1 MPGFYEIVSRKIL
14 PYNNLFAII
23 FVLVVFSVA
32 GYYIYANN
40 NYKKYSINE
49 KIFGSDNKTGANSNQ
64 IAESKSGSKKMSDQ
78 DKTILIVVSLF
89 SGLAIIYGI
98 YYLFGSSS
106 TAPVA
111 AVSTGAPA
119 SVPSSGIF
127 SQFLSIFKL
136 KSARGSDNNSI
147 ALYLLATGALMFGYV
162 MYHYFYTPKYTNPV
176 KKNKV
181 AKAGSTITVHF
192 FTADWCPHCRKAKPA
207 IDDFEKEY
215 SNKKI
220 NGRKIIINRVDCTD
234 SEVEEVS
241 KQINQFNVTSF
252 PTVKISDNS
261 GNVFDFDAKI
271 THENLKEFVN
281 SVVNN

>member
-14 PYNNLFAII
+14 PFNNLFSII

-32 GYYIYANN
+32 GYYIYTHN

-49 KIFGSDNKTGANSNQ
+49 KIFESDNKTGAKNNQ
-64 IAESKSGSKKMSDQ
+64 IVESKTTSKKMSDQ

-89 SGLAIIYGI
+89 SGFAMIYGV

-111 AVSTGAPA
+111 SAT

-127 SQFLSIFKL
+127 DQFLSFFKL
-136 KSARGSDNNSI
+136 KSARGSSNNPI
-147 ALYLLATGALMFGYV
+147 ALYLLAIGAFMFSYL

-207 IDDFEKEY
+207 IDEFEKEY

-220 NGRKIIINRVDCTD
+220 NGRTIVINRVDCTD

-252 PTVKISDNS
+252 PTVKIKDSNGS
-261 GNVFDFDAKI
+261 IFDFDAKI

-281 SVVNN
+281 SVSTN

>member
-14 PYNNLFAII
+14 PYNNLIAVI

-32 GYYIYANN
+32 GYYIYANY

-49 KIFGSDNKTGANSNQ
+49 KIFESDDKPGAKSNE
-64 IAESKSGSKKMSDQ
+64 IMESKPGSKKMSDQ
-78 DKTILIVVSLF
+78 DNTILIVVSLF
-89 SGLAIIYGI
+89 SGFAMIYGV

-106 TAPVA
+106 TVPVAPV
-111 AVSTGAPA
+111 PA
-119 SVPSSGIF
+119 SGIF
-127 SQFLSIFKL
+127 DQFLLFFKL
-136 KSARGSDNNSI
+136 KSARGSSNNSI
-147 ALYLLATGALMFGYV
+147 ALYLLVIGAFMFSYL

-181 AKAGSTITVHF
+181 AKAGSTITVQF

-220 NGRKIIINRVDCTD
+220 NGRQIIINRVDCTD

-271 THENLKEFVN
+271 THENLREFVN
-281 SVVNN
+281 SVSTN

>member
-14 PYNNLFAII
+14 PYNNLIAVI

-32 GYYIYANN
+32 GYYIYTNY

-49 KIFGSDNKTGANSNQ
+49 KIFESDDKPGAKSNE
-64 IAESKSGSKKMSDQ
+64 IMESKPSLKKLSDQ

-89 SGLAIIYGI
+89 SGFAMIYGV

-106 TAPVA
+106 TVPVAPVA
-111 AVSTGAPA
+111 PVPA
-119 SVPSSGIF
+119 SGIF
-127 SQFLSIFKL
+127 DQFLSFFKL
-136 KSARGSDNNSI
+136 KSARGSSNNSI
-147 ALYLLATGALMFGYV
+147 ALYLLVIGAFMFSYL

-220 NGRKIIINRVDCTD
+220 NGRQIIINRVDCTD

-281 SVVNN
+281 SVSTN

>member
-1 MPGFYEIVSRKIL
+1 M
-14 PYNNLFAII
+14 
-23 FVLVVFSVA
+23 VVFSVA
-32 GYYIYANN
+32 GYYIYTHN

-49 KIFGSDNKTGANSNQ
+49 KIFESDNKTGAKNNQ
-64 IAESKSGSKKMSDQ
+64 IVESKTTSKKMSDQ

-89 SGLAIIYGI
+89 SGFAMIYGV

-111 AVSTGAPA
+111 SAT

-127 SQFLSIFKL
+127 DQFLSFFKL
-136 KSARGSDNNSI
+136 KSARGSSNNPI
-147 ALYLLATGALMFGYV
+147 ALYLLAIGAFMFSYL

-207 IDDFEKEY
+207 IDEFEKEY

-220 NGRKIIINRVDCTD
+220 NGRTIVINRVDCTD

-252 PTVKISDNS
+252 PTVKIKDSNGS
-261 GNVFDFDAKI
+261 IFDFDAKI

-281 SVVNN
+281 SVSTN

>member
-1 MPGFYEIVSRKIL
+1 M
-14 PYNNLFAII
+14 
-23 FVLVVFSVA
+23 VVFSVA
-32 GYYIYANN
+32 GYYIYTHN

-49 KIFGSDNKTGANSNQ
+49 KIFESDNKTGAKSNQ
-64 IAESKSGSKKMSDQ
+64 IVESKTTSKKMSDQ

-89 SGLAIIYGI
+89 SGFAMIYGV

-111 AVSTGAPA
+111 PA
-119 SVPSSGIF
+119 ATSVPSSGIF
-127 SQFLSIFKL
+127 DQFLSFFKL
-136 KSARGSDNNSI
+136 KSARGSSNNSI
-147 ALYLLATGALMFGYV
+147 ALYLLAIGAFMFSYL

-207 IDDFEKEY
+207 IDEFEKEY

-220 NGRKIIINRVDCTD
+220 NGRQILINRVDCTD

-261 GNVFDFDAKI
+261 GSIFDFDAKI
-271 THENLKEFVN
+271 TNENLKEFVN
-281 SVVNN
+281 SVSTN

>member
-32 GYYIYANN
+32 GYYIYSQY
-40 NYKKYSINE
+40 NYTKYSIND
-49 KIFGSDNKTGANSNQ
+49 KIFGSENKTDVKSKQ
-64 IAESKSGSKKMSDQ
+64 IVESKPNLKKLSDQ

-89 SGLAIIYGI
+89 SGVAMIYGV

-106 TAPVA
+106 TP
-111 AVSTGAPA
+111 AVAPA
-119 SVPSSGIF
+119 AVPSSGIF
-127 SQFLSIFKL
+127 SQFLSFFKL
-136 KSARGSDNNSI
+136 KTSKGSDNNSI
-147 ALYLLATGALMFGYV
+147 ALYLLVTGAFLFGYL
-162 MYHYFYTPKYTNPV
+162 MYHYFYTPKYTNPA

-181 AKAGSTITVHF
+181 AKTGGTITVHF

-215 SNKKI
+215 GKKKI
-220 NGRKIIINRVDCTD
+220 NGRTIVINRVDCTD

-241 KQINQFNVTSF
+241 KQISNFGVTSF

-271 THENLKEFVN
+271 THENLTEFLN